1 MGCLWM
7 LWAADFLCFLP
18 VRPMP
23 WLRGI
28 SVHATAA
35 RRTRRGRLLDGDLQQ
50 EGAHIWSLV
59 AGASGLTR
67 GRGVYREAGLPNT
80 LGCIPAEKSG
90 PEKIYSYIEPYPPLV
105 RPARFVAR
113 YGSRP
118 NKFGRSWDAPQNPY
132 DGKGASGAAKFT
144 PRGTTYVFVN
154 VVVGNPRYVARVQPG
169 RGELKSLSLSDLP
182 SIVLRNTFVG

>member
-1 MGCLWM
+1 MSAGRLLVSGAAGGSGASVATVGSVVALGCLWM
-7 LWAADFLCFLP
+7 LWAADTLCFLP

-50 EGAHIWSLV
+50 EGAHIWSVV

-90 PEKIYSYIEPYPPLV
+90 PEKIYWYTEPYPPL
-105 RPARFVAR
+105 
-113 YGSRP
+113 
-118 NKFGRSWDAPQNPY
+118 
-132 DGKGASGAAKFT
+132 AA
-144 PRGTTYVFVN
+144 
-154 VVVGNPRYVARVQPG
+154 
-169 RGELKSLSLSDLP
+169 
-182 SIVLRNTFVG
+182 